1 MSNTREL
8 FNLNG
13 KIALVTGAVQGLG
26 KSMAIGLGQAGATI
40 VFNGRN
46 EDKVK
51 SALKDYQANGVKAF
65 GYVFDVTNTEQ
76 VNSNIDKIESEV
88 GPIDILINNAGVMR
102 KAPLESLGDDDWQTV
117 LDINLSGPFK
127 VARAVAT
134 KMIPRKSGKIININS
149 MMSELGRPTVGA
161 YAAAKGGLKMLTR
174 NMAVEWARHNI
185 QVNGIGPG
193 YHLTAITQP
202 LKDNPKF
209 NDLLMAR
216 TPAKRWGTPEDL
228 IGPAIFLSSDASSF
242 VNGHILY
249 VDGGILASFGDNE

>member
-1 MSNTREL
+1 MNDNMFDLT
-8 FNLNG
+8 G
-13 KIALVTGAVQGLG
+13 KVALVTGAVQGLG
-26 KSMAIGLGQAGATI
+26 FTMAAGLGKAGATI

-46 EDKVK
+46 ADKVEK
-51 SALKDYQANGVKAF
+51 AQKEYEALGLKAF
-65 GYVFDVTNTEQ
+65 GYVFDVTDSDAIERA
-76 VNSNIDKIESEV
+76 VEKIEKEV
-88 GPIDILINNAGVMR
+88 GAIDILINNAGIMR
-102 KAPLESLGDDDWQTV
+102 KAPLEELEDKDWQEV

-127 VARAVAT
+127 MAKAVA
-134 KMIPRKSGKIININS
+134 KRMIPRKSGKIININS

-161 YAAAKGGLKMLTR
+161 YAAAKGGLKMLTK

-185 QVNGIGPG
+185 QVNGIGSG

-228 IGPAIFLSSDASSF
+228 VGPAVFLSSAGSSF

-249 VDGGILASFGDNE
+249 VDGGILASFGDN

>member
-1 MSNTREL
+1 MDTRQL
-8 FNLNG
+8 FNLEG
-13 KIALVTGAVQGLG
+13 KVALVTGAVQGLG
-26 KSMAIGLGQAGATI
+26 QSMALGLGQAGATI

-46 EDKVK
+46 ADKVK
-51 SALKDYQANGVKAF
+51 KAQQEYEAKGIIAH

-76 VNSNIDKIESEV
+76 VNASIDKIESKV

-134 KMIPRKSGKIININS
+134 KMIPRKTGKIININS

-202 LKDNPKF
+202 LKDNPTF

-228 IGPAIFLSSDASSF
+228 VGPAIFLSSDASSF

>member
-1 MSNTREL
+1 
-8 FNLNG
+8 
-13 KIALVTGAVQGLG
+13 
-26 KSMAIGLGQAGATI
+26 
-40 VFNGRN
+40 
-46 EDKVK
+46 
-51 SALKDYQANGVKAF
+51 
-65 GYVFDVTNTEQ
+65 
-76 VNSNIDKIESEV
+76 
-88 GPIDILINNAGVMR
+88 MR
-102 KAPLESLGDDDWQTV
+102 KAPLEQLGDDDWSTV

-127 VARAVAT
+127 VARAVAG